1 MIEFRKDTEVAKFYD
16 PSDKEIKESEIEVR
30 TDPLT
35 GKTSRILDKPL
46 GQTGE
51 EDMSDVEKDGFCPF
65 CSENLKKVGARDVRL
80 LSGEMWERGEA
91 ALLGNVTPYSEY
103 SIIIRLTEEHY
114 LSLEEFEEKHF
125 ADGFKLILEYLEN
138 IEDME
143 ENKFPA
149 VIMNYLKP
157 AGSSVVHPH
166 MQLLVSGKKMNYQRS
181 LISRAKEYFEKE
193 ENCYWNDLLNKERNG
208 ERFIGKAGETEWI
221 SAFAPRGFN
230 HLKGINT
237 ETFLD
242 FKDKDISDLSKGV
255 TKVLKAYSEMEC
267 NSFNFSIFIPAFSE
281 KQKFATIVDMIT
293 RTNLDKFYRADD
305 FAMPKLLDEPYCNK
319 NPEELAEEIKGYW

>member
-1 MIEFRKDTEVAKFYD
+1 MIEFRKDSEVAKFYD
-16 PSDKEIKESEIEVR
+16 PSEKEVKESEIEIR

-35 GKTSRILDKPL
+35 GKTSRILSKPL
-46 GQTGE
+46 SKTGE
-51 EDMSDVEKDGFCPF
+51 EDTSDVEKDGFCPF
-65 CSENLKKVGARDVRL
+65 CPENMMKVGARDTKV
-80 LSGEMWERGEA
+80 LSGEMLERGEA

-125 ADGFKLILEYLEN
+125 ADGFKLIMEYLEN
-138 IEDME
+138 VEDME

-166 MQLLVSGKKMNYQRS
+166 MQLLVSGKMMDYQRR
-181 LISRAKEYFEKE
+181 LISKSREYFEEEGNSYWSDLLKE
-193 ENCYWNDLLNKERNG
+193 ERDG
-208 ERFIGKAGETEWI
+208 ERFIGKDGETEWI

-230 HLKGINT
+230 HVKGINT
-237 ETFLD
+237 KNFLD
-242 FKDKDISDLSKGV
+242 FDEEDIADFSEGI
-255 TKVLKAYSEMEC
+255 TKVLKAYSKMGC
-267 NSFNFSIFIPAFSE
+267 TSFNFSIFIPAFAE
-281 KQKFATIVDMIT
+281 KEKFATVIDMIT

-305 FAMPKLLDEPYCNK
+305 FAMPKLWDEPYCNK
-319 NPEELAEEIKGYW
+319 TPEELGEEIKGYW